1 MKLAEGY
8 NGYIFAKICKVYD
21 LYDMNT
27 LLYKLDKI
35 NPIKLKVIVSDIIN
49 IGGFK
54 YTYMSNDIISI
65 KTVYTDDVDLYES
78 IEDND
83 DFVYMVKIISI
94 C

>member
-21 LYDMNT
+21 FYDMNT

-35 NPIKLKVIVSDIIN
+35 KPIKLKVIVSDNIN

-65 KTVYTDDVDLYES
+65 KTVYTDDIDLYES

-83 DFVYMVKIISI
+83 DIVYMVKIISI